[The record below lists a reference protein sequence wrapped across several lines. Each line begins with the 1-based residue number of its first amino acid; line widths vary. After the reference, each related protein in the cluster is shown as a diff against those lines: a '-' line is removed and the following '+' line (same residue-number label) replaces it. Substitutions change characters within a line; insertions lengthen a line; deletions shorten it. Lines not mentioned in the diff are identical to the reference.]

1 MPLRLR
7 FPRREFGFPELPVR
21 SNAPSNDG
29 LEPFEGSSTFN
40 IHVAAQKSLLE
51 LLQACSSFVGAI
63 VTAAAP
69 FANRF
74 SRRAKQS
81 HHDKKNSHRVFA
93 PANLLVISRLTD
105 AVERRRDRR
114 KAVGE

>member
-1 MPLRLR
+1 L
-7 FPRREFGFPELPVR
+7 
-21 SNAPSNDG
+21 S
-29 LEPFEGSSTFN
+29 
-40 IHVAAQKSLLE
+40 E

-74 SRRAKQS
+74 SQAAGETRAY
-81 HHDKKNSHRVFA
+81 KKNSHQVFA
-93 PANLLVISRLTD
+93 PANLLFISRLTD
-105 AVERRRDRR
+105 AVERRRNRG